1 RYLQHRDRAVSAEDF
16 ATLALRTPGVAV
28 GRVEVLPAFHPLLS
42 PNAPG
47 DAPGAVTV
55 MAIPQHDPAPAVTP
69 IPDAFVDAIACWLEP
84 RRLVTTE
91 LFVRRPEYKL
101 IWISIG
107 IEVVPGASPATVREA
122 VRAALLAALSPLPP
136 APAGD
141 GEPAQPAGGA
151 GRAPRGWPLRK
162 PVTKMDVLAAALRVD
177 DVAGVRQVLLA

>member
-1 RYLQHRDRAVSAEDF
+1 
-16 ATLALRTPGVAV
+16 
-28 GRVEVLPAFHPLLS
+28 
-42 PNAPG
+42 
-47 DAPGAVTV
+47 
-55 MAIPQHDPAPAVTP
+55 
-69 IPDAFVDAIACWLEP
+69 
-84 RRLVTTE
+84 
-91 LFVRRPEYKL
+91 
-101 IWISIG
+101 WISIG

-177 DVAGVRQVLLA
+177 DVAGVRQVLLAEGDGPDRDPIDMTGLELPKLAEIAVAVGD